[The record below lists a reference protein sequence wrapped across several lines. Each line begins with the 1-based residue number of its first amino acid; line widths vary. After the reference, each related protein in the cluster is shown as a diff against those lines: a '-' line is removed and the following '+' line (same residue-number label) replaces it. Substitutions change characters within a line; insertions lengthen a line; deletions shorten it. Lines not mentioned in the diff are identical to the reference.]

1 MRRRARRRPDVEQGF
16 TGRVAVVTGAG
27 SGIGRALALQLA
39 AAGARLALSDVDEAG
54 LSQTCSA
61 ARARG
66 ATVRSDRLDVTDR
79 AGVFGYAD
87 SVAAALGG
95 VDVVVNNAGVLHVGM
110 VLDSDITDL
119 ERVMDVNFWG
129 VVHGSTAFLPHLIAS
144 GRGNLV
150 NLSSLFGL
158 VPVPTQSAYVA
169 AKHAVHGFTESL
181 RIELRLAGHP
191 VAVTC
196 VHPGGVDTPIARR
209 ATRSPDAPRPSA
221 RSALR
226 MPPDKA
232 AATILRGVARD
243 RARVLVGRDAAAV
256 HLLSRLSLSA
266 WPRLVALAYR
276 KEAAVRDPDPGRP
289 DSG

>member
-1 MRRRARRRPDVEQGF
+1 VEERFG
-16 TGRVAVVTGAG
+16 GRVAVVTGAG

-39 AAGARLALSDVDEAG
+39 SAGARLALSDVDAAG
-54 LSQTCSA
+54 LSETCSA
-61 ARARG
+61 AAARG
-66 ATVRSDRLDVTDR
+66 ATLRSDRLDVTDR
-79 AGVFGYAD
+79 AAVFGYAD

-95 VDVVVNNAGVLHVGM
+95 VDLVINNAGVLHVGL
-110 VLDSDITDL
+110 VLDSDIADL
-119 ERVMDVNFWG
+119 QRVLEVNFWG
-129 VVHGSTAFLPHLIAS
+129 VVHGSMAFLPHLIAS

-196 VHPGGVDTPIARR
+196 VHPGGVDTAIARR
-209 ATRSPDAPRPSA
+209 ATRSPAAPRPS
-221 RSALR
+221 SGTVLR
-226 MPPDKA
+226 MPPEKA

-243 RARVLVGRDAAAV
+243 RARVLVGPDAAAV

-266 WPRLVALAYR
+266 WPRLVALAYQR
-276 KEAAVRDPDPGRP
+276 EAGRTGRGPGRP
-289 DSG
+289 GSG